1 LKAAYMLVLCE
12 KLSVARDFAE
22 ALGCGGKR
30 GYYQNDKVTITYCV
44 GHLFELAKPECYDP
58 SYKTWDVTKLPIIPE
73 TFRYKSIPDIA
84 SQTDVVLSLLRN
96 YAHDDMV
103 VATDAGR
110 EGELIARIVFKEAGI
125 TDISRVRRFWVSE
138 ALTKEVIRKGLET
151 AKPWLDYNRIALEGV
166 VRQQADWLI
175 GINLTRY
182 MTCGNNTLFSV
193 GRVQTALLNA
203 IAVRNSEVA
212 RFTPVPFSELEAEIQ
227 SSNGAVIKVWLVH
240 PKTGKTA
247 FFDNS
252 EYLHTAQA
260 ACRGKAVDQV
270 QATAAKEVRKPEK
283 LLNITGLQKK
293 AFKLYG
299 YTPEKTLE
307 IAQALYEKHKCLSYP
322 RTPSRVMG
330 DQNVDL
336 FREKFRLLLARYPG
350 YAQHCDESLITPGNR
365 NIFNSTA
372 LEDHHALI
380 PLAPLP
386 DNASAQEKNVFE
398 IVLRSFFIVC
408 MPDYIYNKKHLVFH
422 IGEYAFKSAINE
434 VIQKGFK
441 AALKEEAE
449 GDKEEQEVGQF
460 YEKSCAILKLEILH
474 KKTSPQKEFSQDTL
488 LAFMEN
494 PRNKEE
500 AKLIGLGTPATRS
513 AIIKNLFDRGY
524 IREDKKKIYA
534 AGKGLFLLKQLQK
547 DEKLGRIADV
557 GETSAWERQLQ
568 ENPGEF
574 KKSIIE
580 YLRSCIKQGDREH
593 YVEDDLGRCPF
604 CGNPMRE
611 AQKNYYCTG
620 YKQVPPCMLSI
631 WKEVAGA
638 RVSTADIKLLV
649 SGKPTGIK
657 KCTSKNGKRFSA
669 NFVLEKDG
677 KLAFRFPEDKP
688 RYPPKARTGKEQ

>member
-1 LKAAYMLVLCE
+1 MLILCE
-12 KLSVARDFAE
+12 KPSVARDFAE
-22 ALGCGGKR
+22 ALGCGGRR

-44 GHLFELAKPECYDP
+44 GHLFELAKPESYHP
-58 SYKTWDVTKLPIIPE
+58 SYKTWDVTKLPIIPD
-73 TFRYKSIPDIA
+73 TFRYKPIPDAA
-84 SQTDVVLSLLRN
+84 SQTGIVLSLLQK
-96 YAHDDMV
+96 YAGEVIV

-110 EGELIARIVFKEAGI
+110 EGELIARLVFRKAGI

-151 AKPWLDYNRIALEGV
+151 AKPWQEYNRIAIEGA

-203 IAVRNSEVA
+203 IAMRNSEVS
-212 RFTPVPFSELEAEIQ
+212 RFIPVPFSELEAAVQ
-227 SSNGAVIKVWLVH
+227 SSNGIVVKAWLEN

-247 FFDNS
+247 FFDNA
-252 EYLHTAQA
+252 EYIPAAQT
-260 ACRGKAVDQV
+260 ACRGKAIDHVQV
-270 QATAAKEVRKPEK
+270 TSAREVRKPEK
-283 LLNITGLQKK
+283 LLNITALQKK
-293 AFKLYG
+293 AFKLHG

-330 DQNVDL
+330 DGNVDL
-336 FREKFRLLLARYPG
+336 FREKFRLLSSRYPG
-350 YAQHCDESLITPGNR
+350 YAQHSDESFITPGNR
-365 NIFNSTA
+365 NIFNSAA

-386 DNASAQEKNVFE
+386 DNASAQERSVFE
-398 IVLRSFFIVC
+398 IVLRSFFTVC
-408 MPDYIYNKKHLVFH
+408 MPDYVYNKKRLEFH
-422 IGEYAFKSAINE
+422 TGEYTFRSVINE

-441 AALKEEAE
+441 VAPQEEPE
-449 GDKEEQEVGQF
+449 GDEQEVAQF
-460 YEKSCAILKLEILH
+460 DEKSCAILKLEILN

-500 AKLIGLGTPATRS
+500 VKLIGLGTPATRS
-513 AIIKNLFDRGY
+513 TIIKNLFARGY
-524 IREDKKKIYA
+524 VREDKKKLYA
-534 AGKGLFLLKQLQK
+534 TGKGLFLLKQLQK
-547 DEKLGRIADV
+547 DEKLLRIADM
-557 GETSAWERQLQ
+557 GETSSWERQLQ

-580 YLRSCIKQGDREH
+580 YLRSCIKQGERER
-593 YVEDDLGRCPF
+593 YVNESLGLCPL
-604 CGNPMRE
+604 CGKPLAE
-611 AQKNYYCTG
+611 GEKNYYCTG
-620 YKQVPPCMLSI
+620 YKQAPPCAFSI

-638 RVSTADIKLLV
+638 KVSAADVKTLV

-657 KCTSKNGKRFSA
+657 KCASKNGKRFTA
-669 NFVLEKDG
+669 VFMLNRDG
-677 KLAFRFPEDKP
+677 KLALRFPEDKP
-688 RYPPKARTGKEQ
+688 HHPPKAGAGKE

>member
-1 LKAAYMLVLCE
+1 MLR
-12 KLSVARDFAE
+12 SF
-22 ALGCGGKR
+22 
-30 GYYQNDKVTITYCV
+30 YKV
-44 GHLFELAKPECYDP
+44 
-58 SYKTWDVTKLPIIPE
+58 WDVTRLPIIPDR
-73 TFRYKSIPDIA
+73 FRYKPIPDVA
-84 SQTDVVLSLLRN
+84 SQTDIVLSLIRKH
-96 YAHDDMV
+96 AHDDMV

-110 EGELIARIVFKEAGI
+110 EGELIARLVFREAGI

-151 AKPWLDYNRIALEGV
+151 AKAWQDYNRIALEGV

-182 MTCGNNTLFSV
+182 MTSGNNTLFSV

-203 IAVRNSEVA
+203 IATRNSDVA
-212 RFTPVPFSELEAEIQ
+212 RFISVPYSELEAAIQ
-227 SSNGAVIKVWLVH
+227 SSNGTAIKAWLVN
-240 PKTGKTA
+240 PQTGKTT
-247 FFDNS
+247 FFDNPK
-252 EYLHTAQA
+252 YLHTAQTV
-260 ACRGKAVDQV
+260 CRGKAVDHV
-270 QATAAKEVRKPEK
+270 QATSTREVKKPEK

-293 AFKLYG
+293 AFKLHG

-330 DQNVDL
+330 DGNVEL
-336 FREKFRLLLARYPG
+336 FRKKFRLLSSPYPG
-350 YAQHCDESLITPGNR
+350 YAQYCDELLVALENR
-365 NIFNSTA
+365 NIFNSAA

-380 PLAPLP
+380 PLAPLG
-386 DNASAQEKNVFE
+386 DNISTQEKNVFD
-398 IVLRSFFIVC
+398 IVLRSFFTVC
-408 MPDYIYNKKHLVFH
+408 MPDYIYSKKHMVFH
-422 IGEYAFKSAINE
+422 TGNYTFQSVINE

-441 AALKEEAE
+441 AALKEDAE

-460 YEKSCAILKLEILH
+460 DEKSCAILKLEILN

-494 PRNKEE
+494 PRNKEDV
-500 AKLIGLGTPATRS
+500 KLIGLGTPATRS
-513 AIIKNLFDRGY
+513 GIIKNLFDRGY
-524 IREDKKKIYA
+524 IREDKKKLYA
-534 AGKGLFLLKQLQK
+534 TDKGLFLLKQLQK
-547 DEKLGRIADV
+547 DEKLRRIADV

-568 ENPGEF
+568 ENPGGF

-611 AQKNYYCTG
+611 GQKNYYCSG
-620 YKQVPPCMLSI
+620 YKQVPPCTLSI
-631 WKEVAGA
+631 WKEVTGA

-649 SGKPTGIK
+649 SGKPTGVK
-657 KCTSKNGKRFSA
+657 KCMSKTGKRFPA
-669 NFVLEKDG
+669 VFILERDG

-688 RYPPKARTGKEQ
+688 RHQPKARAGKEQ